1 MKSYFSFQII
11 KGTSISNLIILLI
24 NLLQGV
30 LLARFLGPEGRGAV
44 IAIIMLPSLFAGI
57 FSFGAN
63 SGIGIISAKIKNTNI
78 LYPTVVLFSLVSS
91 VIGMLIAYILIPYF
105 LDETTVHLLP
115 IINTF
120 LLFIVFNH
128 ITKNVL
134 AIEQGKGNF
143 KLYNLL
149 RTSINPIYL
158 ILLIFLYFF
167 GIISVKNVIISLLTA
182 NAVIMILSLL
192 IVIKNIK
199 GIKKGVKLFPF
210 KEIINKS
217 IPFGVA
223 DLSTPIYLYLDKIL
237 ILWFI
242 GTVGLGYYTVAQS
255 ASNVLTVVSS
265 SIATI
270 SFTQIATDKNNYLS
284 IVRVFRIVAIVYV
297 FFGLIL
303 GFLLPL
309 LIPIA
314 YGEEFKYSV
323 IPAIILIIAAFF
335 QGQGNILEQSLRG
348 NGKAFVGLEA
358 RFVNVL
364 VMLFLGYFS
373 AKIYGLNGFVIS
385 FVLSQLIFLK
395 IMIYR
400 FKRNFQV
407 EVGFFPKK
415 NDFIFIFDYLYNFL
429 KRFK

>member
-1 MKSYFSFQII
+1 MSK
-11 KGTSISNLIILLI
+11 
-24 NLLQGV
+24 
-30 LLARFLGPEGRGAV
+30 
-44 IAIIMLPSLFAGI
+44 
-57 FSFGAN
+57 
-63 SGIGIISAKIKNTNI
+63 
-78 LYPTVVLFSLVSS
+78 
-91 VIGMLIAYILIPYF
+91 
-105 LDETTVHLLP
+105 
-115 IINTF
+115 
-120 LLFIVFNH
+120 
-128 ITKNVL
+128 
-134 AIEQGKGNF
+134 GKGNF
-143 KLYNLL
+143 KLFNLL

-158 ILLIFLYFF
+158 SLLIFLYFF
-167 GIISVKNVIISLLTA
+167 DIISVENVIISLLIA
-182 NAVIMILSLL
+182 NAVIMTLSLL

-199 GIKKGVKLFPF
+199 GINKGVKLFPF
-210 KEIINKS
+210 REIIKKS

-223 DLSTPIYLYLDKIL
+223 DLSTPIYQYLDKIL

-242 GTVGLGYYTVAQS
+242 GTIGLGYYTVAQS
-255 ASNVLTVVSS
+255 ASNVLTVISS

-270 SFTQIATDKNNYLS
+270 SFTQIAADKNNSLS

-297 FFGLIL
+297 FFGFIL

-314 YGEEFKYSV
+314 YGDEFKYSV

-358 RFVNVL
+358 RFVNLL

-373 AKIYGLNGFVIS
+373 AKIYGLNGVVIS
-385 FVLSQLIFLK
+385 FVISQFLFLI

-400 FKRNFQV
+400 FKKNFQV

-415 NDFIFIFDYLYNFL
+415 NDFIFIFDYLSNFL
-429 KRFK
+429 KRVK